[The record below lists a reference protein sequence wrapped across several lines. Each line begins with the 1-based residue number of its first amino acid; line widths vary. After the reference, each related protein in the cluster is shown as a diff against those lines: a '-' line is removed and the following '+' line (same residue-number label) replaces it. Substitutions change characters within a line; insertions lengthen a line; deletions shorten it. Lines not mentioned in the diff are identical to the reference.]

1 MKRNPSTLFA
11 PDAIADL
18 GHAALV
24 PMPPEILVLYR
35 ACQRNTPWGT
45 GVDDVLSADR
55 LARGEKEQI
64 AQAERLDPCDAMPS
78 RLEERRDAYVR
89 QRRYAVRAG
98 IDAGM
103 AHVAIARALGVSP
116 GVMRG
121 DLKAS
126 AR

>member
-1 MKRNPSTLFA
+1 MKRNPSILFE

-55 LARGEKEQI
+55 LARGEMEQI
-64 AQAERLDPCDAMPS
+64 AHAERLDPCDAMPATPKD
-78 RLEERRDAYVR
+78 RRDAYVR

-103 AHVAIARALGVSP
+103 APVAIAQALGVSL
-116 GVMRG
+116 GVICG
-121 DLKAS
+121 DVKAI
-126 AR
+126 A